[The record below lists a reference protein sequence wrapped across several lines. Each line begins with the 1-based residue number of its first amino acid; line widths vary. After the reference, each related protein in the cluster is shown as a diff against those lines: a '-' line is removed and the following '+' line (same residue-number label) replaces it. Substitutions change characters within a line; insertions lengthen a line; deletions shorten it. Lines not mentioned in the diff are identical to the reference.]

1 MRFFEDAKITFSS
14 YFKIALTNGVV
25 KMIYSFFLR
34 QILFFFIAL
43 MFLLSGVLAT
53 EAQEEEASQQAA
65 AQFEQGQNAHEKGDF
80 EGALKLYARA
90 IELQPDFPEAE
101 YQRGAALEQLG
112 REPEAEKAFRRA
124 AQLRPDWSLP
134 MTKLGALLVKQ
145 NNYAEAEGILN
156 QAIELDAANYLALIS
171 LAELEINSRRAPEKL
186 QILLG
191 KIKSSSDGKSN
202 VPVSLWTARAA
213 LERNLGDKTA
223 AKASINQALQIAPEN
238 LPARLEHGEI
248 FLSEKD
254 FATALDDAKL
264 ALRYAPENLSARLL
278 LSRIYA
284 ATGKP
289 DESLKIL
296 DSLSTEQKKLPA
308 VADLRKLV
316 SVNAVS
322 DDGNVE
328 SFEKLLVSDQKNA
341 ALLGRLCGL
350 TRATAPAKALDY
362 CRRALELEP
371 NNVIYAVGYGA
382 ALVQAR
388 RFEDAIII
396 LRRILAVAP
405 DNYAARANLA
415 TALYEAKHFAE
426 AVAEFTH
433 LLEAKPDIPASYFF
447 LATAHDALGN
457 FTEAMAAYQK
467 FLSLAD
473 PKQNQLEIDKV
484 QLRLP
489 GLKRQIEKGAGKK
502 KSP

>member
-1 MRFFEDAKITFSS
+1 
-14 YFKIALTNGVV
+14 
-25 KMIYSFFLR
+25 MIYSFFRRPAL
-34 QILFFFIAL
+34 LFFIAFAVCL
-43 MFLLSGVLAT
+43 AGVTAIA
-53 EAQEEEASQQAA
+53 AQDEDSQQAA
-65 AQFEQGQNAHEKGDF
+65 VAQFEQGQNAQEKGDA
-80 EGALKLYARA
+80 EGALKFYAKA

-112 REPEAEKAFRRA
+112 RKPEAEKAFRRA
-124 AQLRPDWSLP
+124 LQLRPEWSLP
-134 MTKLGALLVKQ
+134 MTRLGALLVKQ
-145 NNYAEAEGILN
+145 NKLAEAEGILN
-156 QAIELDAANYLALIS
+156 RAIELDAANDTALTA
-171 LAELEINSRRAPEKL
+171 LVELDINSRAAPAKQ

-191 KIKSSSDGKSN
+191 KIKAYSDGKSN
-202 VPVSLWTARAA
+202 MPVSLWTARAA
-213 LERNLGDKTA
+213 LERNLGDNTA
-223 AKASINQALQIAPEN
+223 AKASINRALQIAPEN
-238 LPARLEHGEI
+238 LAAHVERGEI

-264 ALRYAPENLSARLL
+264 ALRSAPENLPARLL

-296 DSLSTEQKKLPA
+296 DSLSAEQKQLPI
-308 VADLRKLV
+308 VADLRKAISL
-316 SVNAVS
+316 NAVG

-328 SFEKLLVSDQKNA
+328 SLEKMLASDQKNV
-341 ALLGRLCGL
+341 ALLGKLCVL
-350 TRATAPAKALDY
+350 TRTTAPAKALEY
-362 CRRALELEP
+362 CRRAAELEP
-371 NNVIYAVGYGA
+371 DNIVHAVGYGA

-388 RFEDAIII
+388 RFEDAITI
-396 LRRILAVAP
+396 LRRVLTLAP
-405 DNYAARANLA
+405 QNYAARANLA

-426 AVAEFTH
+426 AITEFNR

-447 LATAHDALGN
+447 LATAHDALGD
-457 FTEAMAAYQK
+457 FIEAMAAYQK